1 MRALL
6 ISLMLW
12 ATAFSAAAQTVVDS
26 PEAAKTSLTIYP
38 DNLAMVTE
46 VRRVTLPKGPA
57 TIRFLGVSDQIIPQS
72 AVLQEFEGLSLE
84 RNFDTDVIS
93 KGSLMEKAV
102 GEIITIRRVNPAT
115 GGVSEVA
122 AKLLAAPLQGL
133 YRQNNRRPFDHKI
146 QGAVFEVDGR
156 VEALE
161 CSGLAEAVL
170 YSQLPEGLNP
180 SPVLSLSVESETAGE
195 TEVTISYLTRG
206 LGWEADYRMDMPPQ
220 ARQGSLLGWL
230 TLTNGTSKNFKNV
243 PTAIVAGT
251 LNRARDDY
259 MPALTRI
266 FTPNCWPKGS
276 TKTGISNTDESLYR
290 ATNIAPG
297 ALRREAPP
305 VAYYS
310 VADLGAQDEVI
321 ATASRRQAVREDL
334 GDYKLYRT
342 PEPVTVA
349 PMQTKQ
355 IAFLNIPDVEADRVF
370 AFSFSEAPEWGPMG
384 ATVEYR
390 VDNSQEGNLAQPL
403 PKGNFRVFTNREN
416 GAPAYLG
423 EDSVDNLAVDLPVD
437 IEVSRSI
444 AVQMQSRIE
453 GISRGEG
460 DDAVHEIHLTA
471 DIFNATSDKVE
482 TEVEIR
488 ELFLRQ
494 DDISETSHAHDP
506 EEIIPT
512 YPITLKPESAEQ
524 FKLVVPMQQ
533 LFYFDYNDL
542 DFEDEDY
549 IGETQTSYAI
559 GRYGLSSS
567 LGGGDNWANQ
577 YFNQIT
583 GLSLKIDTTLLAYSK
598 TETEDGDEEIT
609 AELKHVIK
617 NTTNKTAKMAFVL
630 PDEFETLHILSSSI
644 EPDKSNENAW
654 VLELKPGQRRV
665 LSYELLVVE

>member
-6 ISLMLW
+6 IGLILW
-12 ATAFSAAAQTVVDS
+12 ATALSAAAQTVVDS
-26 PEAAKTSLTIYP
+26 HEAAQTSLTIYP

-72 AVLQEFEGLSLE
+72 AVLQEFEGLNLE

-102 GEIITIRRVNPAT
+102 GETITIRRVNPAT
-115 GGVSEVA
+115 GDVTEVA
-122 AKLLAAPLQGL
+122 AKLLAAPLQNISPQSRRWA
-133 YRQNNRRPFDHKI
+133 RQQNV
-146 QGAVFEVDGR
+146 QGAVFDVEGR

-180 SPVLSLSVESETAGE
+180 SPILSLIVESEKAGE

-206 LGWEADYRMDMPPQ
+206 LGWEADYRMDIPPQ
-220 ARQGSLLGWL
+220 SREGSLLGWL
-230 TLTNGTSKNFKNV
+230 TLTNGTSKNFDNV

-259 MPALTRI
+259 KPALTRV

-276 TKTGISNTDESLYR
+276 TKTGVRNVPPP
-290 ATNIAPG
+290 PG
-297 ALRREAPP
+297 ANYRENVLRVSNLVAPSP
-305 VAYYS
+305 MMES
-310 VADLGAQDEVI
+310 RIESDEIIV
-321 ATASRRQAVREDL
+321 TASKRQAVREDL

-355 IAFLNIPDVEADRVF
+355 IAFLSLPNVEADRVF
-370 AFSFSEAPEWGPMG
+370 AFNFPDAAEYAPFG

-416 GAPAYLG
+416 GVPAYLG
-423 EDSVDNLAVDLPVD
+423 EDRVDNLAVDLPAD
-437 IEVSRSI
+437 IEVSQSI

-453 GISRGEG
+453 GVTTGQG
-460 DDAVHEIHLTA
+460 DDVVHEIHLTA
-471 DIFNATSDKVE
+471 DLFNATPERVE

-494 DDISETSHAHDP
+494 DDISEASHPHDP
-506 EEIIPT
+506 DEIIPT
-512 YPITLKPESAEQ
+512 YPISIAPESAER
-524 FKLVVPMQQ
+524 FKLTVPVQEI
-533 LFYFDYNDL
+533 FYFDYYGL
-542 DFEDEDY
+542 DFEDEED
-549 IGETQTSYAI
+549 IGEKQMSYAQ
-559 GRYGLSSS
+559 GRYSLSSN
-567 LGGGDNWANQ
+567 LGAENWASQ
-577 YFNQIT
+577 YFNDIT
-583 GLSLKIDTTLLAYSK
+583 GLSLKTETTLVSFSK
-598 TETEDGDEEIT
+598 DETEEGGDEVRLK
-609 AELKHVIK
+609 LKHVVK
-617 NTTNKTAKMAFVL
+617 NTTDKTVKMAFVF
-630 PDEFETLHILSSSI
+630 PDEFETARIVSSSI
-644 EPDKSNENAW
+644 EPDPINDNTW
-654 VLELKPGQRRV
+654 MLELKPGQSRT
-665 LSYELLVVE
+665 LSYEMLLVE

>member
-6 ISLMLW
+6 ISLLLW
-12 ATAFSAAAQTVVDS
+12 AAALSAAAQTVVDS
-26 PEAAKTSLTIYP
+26 PEAVQTSLTIYP

-57 TIRFLGVSDQIIPQS
+57 IIRFLGVSDQIIPQS
-72 AVLQEFEGLSLE
+72 AVLQEFEGLNLE

-102 GEIITIRRVNPAT
+102 GETITIRRVNPAT
-115 GGVSEVA
+115 GEVSEVA
-122 AKLLAAPLQGL
+122 AKLLAAPLQNISP
-133 YRQNNRRPFDHKI
+133 QNRRWARQQMV

-170 YSQLPEGLNP
+170 YNQLPEGLNP
-180 SPVLSLSVESETAGE
+180 SPVLSLIVESEKAGE

-220 ARQGSLLGWL
+220 SREGSLLGWL
-230 TLTNGTSKNFKNV
+230 TLTNGTSKNFENV

-259 MPALTRI
+259 KPALTRV

-276 TKTGISNTDESLYR
+276 TKTGIKSDTGLSLHR
-290 ATNIAPG
+290 AMSIKPG
-297 ALRREAPP
+297 ALRREAPAP
-305 VAYYS
+305 VAMM
-310 VADLGAQDEVI
+310 DMAQDEIVV
-321 ATASRRQAVREDL
+321 TASKRQAVREDL

-355 IAFLNIPDVEADRVF
+355 IAFLNIPNVEADRVF
-370 AFSFSEAPEWGPMG
+370 AFSFSEAPEWGPTG

-390 VDNSQEGNLAQPL
+390 VDNSIEGNLAQPL
-403 PKGNFRVFTNREN
+403 PKGNFRVFTSRAN

-423 EDSVDNLAVDLPVD
+423 EDRVDNLAVDLPAD
-437 IEVSRSI
+437 IEVSQSI

-453 GISRGEG
+453 GVTTGQG
-460 DDAVHEIHLTA
+460 DDVVHEIHLTA
-471 DIFNATSDKVE
+471 DIFNATPDSVE
-482 TEVEIR
+482 TEIEIR
-488 ELFLRQ
+488 DIFLRQ
-494 DDISETSHAHDP
+494 DDISESSHSHDP

-512 YPITLKPESAEQ
+512 YPITLAPESAER
-524 FKLVVPMQQ
+524 FKLTVPMQEI
-533 LFYFDYNDL
+533 FYFDYYGL
-542 DFEDEDY
+542 DFDNKRYLGKERL
-549 IGETQTSYAI
+549 SYAAA
-559 GRYGLSSS
+559 RYTPSSN
-567 LGGGDNWANQ
+567 LGGENWAQQ
-577 YFNQIT
+577 YFKQVT
-583 GLSLKIDTTLLAYSK
+583 GLSLQVETTLLSYSK
-598 TETEDGDEEIT
+598 TEKDEGDEEIT
-609 AELKHVIK
+609 LGLRHIIE
-617 NTTNKTAKMAFVL
+617 NTTDKTAKVAFVL
-630 PDEFETLHILSSSI
+630 PDEFETLQIISSSI

-654 VLELKPGQRRV
+654 VFEVKPGQRRT
-665 LSYELLVVE
+665 LSYEIMAVE